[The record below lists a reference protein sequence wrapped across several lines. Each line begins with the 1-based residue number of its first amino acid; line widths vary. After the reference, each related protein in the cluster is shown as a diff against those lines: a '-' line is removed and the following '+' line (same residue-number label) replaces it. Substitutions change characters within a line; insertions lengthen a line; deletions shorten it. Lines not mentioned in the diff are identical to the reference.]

1 MKKFLKIFLALI
13 LIFSFNTSFA
23 QNYSTITDKITKNDE
38 IKNINLE
45 NVFEF
50 FADFFR
56 ETTPESYKYIKL
68 NFSWVEK
75 WSELEKNLQ
84 ILVYNNK
91 LPNSFANFSNL
102 TKERIKAKNFLE
114 LSKKILGT
122 WYAETVIENLW
133 DKYVD
138 YYDLEIVE
146 QNL

>member
-56 ETTPESYKYIKL
+56 ETTPES
-68 NFSWVEK
+68 
-75 WSELEKNLQ
+75 
-84 ILVYNNK
+84 
-91 LPNSFANFSNL
+91 
-102 TKERIKAKNFLE
+102 
-114 LSKKILGT
+114 
-122 WYAETVIENLW
+122 
-133 DKYVD
+133 
-138 YYDLEIVE
+138 
-146 QNL
+146 